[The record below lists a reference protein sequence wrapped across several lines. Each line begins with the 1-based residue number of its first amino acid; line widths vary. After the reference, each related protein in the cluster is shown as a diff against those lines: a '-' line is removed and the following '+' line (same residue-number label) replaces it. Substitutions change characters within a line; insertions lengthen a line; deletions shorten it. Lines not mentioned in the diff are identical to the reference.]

1 MSSAIFSN
9 GTNSYQVSRIIYAG
23 SVAEIPENRR
33 QNGSTHSF
41 KITTGIGSVFCYYKD
56 EESAKKSRGALGG
69 MLDAARPNAFKHG
82 FEYLDPS
89 RVISFSSVFQFK
101 KPQGVYTHGFVVTL
115 ETASE
120 KSQEVWFRY
129 KSEDHAQKARKA
141 LWAVLH
147 SVNGQSSAPAEK
159 AAVAEQT
166 VSAGLPF

>member
-1 MSSAIFSN
+1 
-9 GTNSYQVSRIIYAG
+9 
-23 SVAEIPENRR
+23 
-33 QNGSTHSF
+33 
-41 KITTGIGSVFCYYKD
+41 
-56 EESAKKSRGALGG
+56 

-115 ETASE
+115 ETANE